1 MCRSNGFTLLELL
14 IALAVLVTLLVIG
27 VPSYSRVQEER
38 QLEQAINQMRSDVLL
53 GRQMAWHQHDSQIQ
67 IRFFPG
73 DNWCY
78 RLTDVSPQQCV
89 SCQARCDID
98 GDGRRRGADAS
109 RWPKV
114 RLQRVSYPLAALG
127 FDVRRGGFTAGY
139 VQLSN
144 QWSSKRL
151 ISTGYGRLHICSYA
165 LGSEG
170 TVC

>member
-38 QLEQAINQMRSDVLL
+38 QLEQAINQMQSDVLL

-89 SCQARCDID
+89 ICLVRQTLIASVSVALTEKATITIGTHTKRQALHIEL
-98 GDGRRRGADAS
+98 S
-109 RWPKV
+109 WLKK
-114 RLQRVSYPLAALG
+114 
-127 FDVRRGGFTAGY
+127 
-139 VQLSN
+139 SN
-144 QWSSKRL
+144 QNLKEWMFTPSSIL
-151 ISTGYGRLHICSYA
+151 TMTATSTA
-165 LGSEG
+165 LWNMVESSTMFPTCE
-170 TVC
+170 